1 MALTRTLV
9 LFTYK
14 SSYGGVDYYF
24 DISIDENDLVEV
36 RNIRGP
42 LGLIQDVVTGV
53 PESVTDDILE
63 ARDTAVQQ
71 IAETQVTSGNVSFA
85 GVTSMAVVIAG
96 GLLNNTNYRV
106 VYTTPDG
113 IILRTESK
121 TTTGFTAVAPS
132 TYGTVGTPIVV
143 PYVVLV
149 AAQLA
154 STTSGVLTFAAADAG
169 SKTVTFAAAMATAD
183 YRVVLTP
190 DDFFTAKVINKTK
203 AGFTVQINFTVAA
216 AQTETVGYDVFVG

>member
-1 MALTRTLV
+1 MALTRTLS
-9 LFTYK
+9 LFTYL
-14 SSYGGVDYYF
+14 SSYGGQDYYF
-24 DISIDENDLVEV
+24 DVAIDANNQVEI

-42 LGLIQDVVTGV
+42 LGLIQDPVTGV

-63 ARDTAVQQ
+63 ARDVAQQ
-71 IAETQVTSGNVSFA
+71 QVAETQVTSGNVSFA

-96 GLLNNTNYRV
+96 GLLNNTSYRV

-113 IILRTESK
+113 IILRTSGK
-121 TTTGFTAVAPS
+121 TTTGFTAEAPI

-143 PYVVLV
+143 PYVILV
-149 AAQLA
+149 AAQQA
-154 STTSGVLTFAAADAG
+154 STTSGVLTFAAADAS
-169 SKTVTFAAAMATAD
+169 SKAVTFAASMATAD

-190 DDFFTAKVINKTK
+190 DDFFTARVTNKTK
-203 AGFTVQINFTVAA
+203 TGFTVEINVTLAA